1 MKARMITRSAFAAI
15 AFLTALA
22 VAAPDDAWAGK
33 RGGGARSGARSGAH
47 HHHHH
52 SRAVYSSAFFFG
64 SPWWYGPHY
73 YPYPPAIAYVEP
85 AAPIYVEQYV
95 GEPTP
100 GTTEV
105 IYCPNRGAYYPDA
118 TDCPGGW
125 ARVVQ

>member
-1 MKARMITRSAFAAI
+1 MVAGLGKAAAGVALVVAAAI
-15 AFLTALA
+15 
-22 VAAPDDAWAGK
+22 AAPDDAWAGK
-33 RGGGARSGARSGAH
+33 RGGGSRSGARSGTAH

-52 SRAVYSSAFFFG
+52 HGSFHSAFLFW
-64 SPWWYGPHY
+64 SPWWYGPYY
-73 YPYPPAIAYVEP
+73 YPYPPAVAYVEP

-95 GEPTP
+95 GEPIP
-100 GTTEV
+100 GTTDV